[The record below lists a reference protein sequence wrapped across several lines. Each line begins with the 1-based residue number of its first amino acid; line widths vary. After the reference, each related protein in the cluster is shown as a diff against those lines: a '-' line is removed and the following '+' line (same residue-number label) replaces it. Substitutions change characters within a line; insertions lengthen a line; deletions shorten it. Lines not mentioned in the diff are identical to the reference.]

1 MLLCE
6 CGLDPGLD
14 HMLAMEVI
22 DKVTADGGQV
32 GLCFVSKQKRQKL
45 QQNTTWNTILPS
57 QLPLKW
63 LKRVYM

>member
-22 DKVTADGGQV
+22 DKVIADGGQV
-32 GLCFVSKQKRQKL
+32 GLCFVGEQKRQKL
-45 QQNTTWNTILPS
+45 QQSTAWNTILPS
-57 QLPLKW
+57 LMPLK
-63 LKRVYM
+63 